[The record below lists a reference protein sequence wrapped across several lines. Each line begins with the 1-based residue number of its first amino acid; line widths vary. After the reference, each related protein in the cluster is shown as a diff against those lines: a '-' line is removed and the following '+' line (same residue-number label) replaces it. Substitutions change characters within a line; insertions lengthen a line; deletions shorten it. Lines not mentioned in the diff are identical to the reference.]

1 MRKFK
6 KHNPIGKEELKSASK
21 VIKSGILSDFIADET
36 VNFYGGKNVRRFEN
50 FAKKYFKTK
59 YAISVNS
66 WTSGLTCAVGALD
79 IYPGDEVI
87 VTPFTMA
94 ASVTSII
101 HWNAI
106 PIFCDIE
113 EETFNLDPEKV
124 ESKITSKTKAIMLV
138 DICGHPVD
146 IDKFKK
152 IAKKHN
158 LKLIVDSAQS
168 IGAKYLKT
176 GKYSGTV
183 GDVGG
188 FSFNCHKHINT
199 GEGGLLVTN
208 NSEIARKLYLIR
220 NHGEQ
225 VIKSKQLKK
234 LYNVVGYNF
243 RMGEIEAAIA
253 IEQLKK
259 LKKIIKKKQNQAK
272 RIIDGVK
279 MLKGLYPPKINK
291 NVTHSF
297 YNMGFKIGDD
307 INRNKV
313 IKLLKKEGVPCNP
326 GYLNIHRLPMFKK
339 KIAYGKNNFPWSLNK
354 KKYDFQKCE
363 IAEKMHNKNYF
374 GVGMCSFDFTERD
387 IDYIISKFHKV
398 WSKIKKK

>member
-6 KHNPIGKEELKSASK
+6 KHNPIGKEELKSATK
-21 VIKSGILSDFIADET
+21 VIKSGILSDFIADRSI
-36 VNFYGGKNVRRFEN
+36 NFYGGKNVKKFEN

-106 PIFCDIE
+106 PVFCEIE
-113 EETFNLDPEKV
+113 EETFNLDPKKV
-124 ESKITSKTKAIMLV
+124 EEKITSKTKAIMLV

-146 IDKFKK
+146 INKFKK
-152 IAKKHN
+152 IAKKFN

-208 NSEIARKLYLIR
+208 NPEIARKLYLIR

-225 VIKSKQLKK
+225 VIESKKAK
-234 LYNVVGYNF
+234 NLYNVIGYNF
-243 RMGEIEAAIA
+243 RMGEIEASIA

-259 LKKIIKKKQNQAK
+259 LKKILKKKQKQAK
-272 RIIDGVK
+272 KIINGVK
-279 MLKGLYPPKINK
+279 MLEGLYVPITNK
-291 NVTHSF
+291 DVTHSF
-297 YNMGFKIGDD
+297 YNMGFKVSDS

-313 IKLLKKEGVPCNP
+313 VRLLKREGVPCNP
-326 GYLNIHRLPMFKK
+326 GYLNIHTLPMFKN
-339 KIAYGKNNFPWSLNK
+339 KIAYGKNNFPWSINK
-354 KKYDFQKCE
+354 KKYNYQKCE
-363 IAEKMHNKNYF
+363 IAEKLHNKSYF
-374 GVGMCSFDFTERD
+374 GLGMCSFDFTDND
-387 IDYIISKFHKV
+387 INYIIGKFHKV
-398 WSKIKKK
+398 WSKIIK